1 MSSGI
6 QSAFRWELNFL
17 ERGKRWQAEQGGY
30 KGHKQDNKQAMSAT
44 TVEGVGGFGKNI

>member
-6 QSAFRWELNFL
+6 QSAFRWKLNFL

-30 KGHKQDNKQAMSAT
+30 KGHKQDNKQAMSG
-44 TVEGVGGFGKNI
+44 TVERVGGFGKNI